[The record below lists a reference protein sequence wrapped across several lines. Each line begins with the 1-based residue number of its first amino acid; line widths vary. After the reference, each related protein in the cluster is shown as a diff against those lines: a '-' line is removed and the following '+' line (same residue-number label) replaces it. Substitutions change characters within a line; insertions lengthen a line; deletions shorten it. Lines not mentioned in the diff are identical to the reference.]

1 MQGLAHKSLQQI
13 DNDDDDDHDDD
24 DDDDDDDK
32 SLTVSSFLARGFNM
46 GTKNL
51 ERL

>member
-13 DNDDDDDHDDD
+13 DNDDDDDH
-24 DDDDDDDK
+24 DDDDDDK

>member
-13 DNDDDDDHDDD
+13 DDDDDDDDH
-24 DDDDDDDK
+24 DDDDDK

>member
-13 DNDDDDDHDDD
+13 DDDDDDDH
-24 DDDDDDDK
+24 DDDDDK

>member
-13 DNDDDDDHDDD
+13 DDDDDDH
-24 DDDDDDDK
+24 DDDDDK

>member
-1 MQGLAHKSLQQI
+1 MQGLAHKSLHQI
-13 DNDDDDDHDDD
+13 DDDDDDDDH
-24 DDDDDDDK
+24 DDDDDK